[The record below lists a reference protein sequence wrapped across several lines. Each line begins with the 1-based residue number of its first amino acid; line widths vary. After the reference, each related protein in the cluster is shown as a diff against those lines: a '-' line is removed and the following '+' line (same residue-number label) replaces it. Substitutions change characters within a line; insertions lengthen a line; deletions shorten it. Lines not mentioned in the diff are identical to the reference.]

1 MPDNQIRLQTYLAHC
16 GVASRRASE
25 KIMEEGR
32 VKVNGQVC
40 STPGTKISPSDFV
53 TVDGKPVKPETE
65 MHYVALYKPKGYVC
79 TLSDEMDRPT
89 AYDLLKDY
97 FNVRLYN
104 VGRLDMYSEGLVLFT
119 NDGDFAAKLS
129 HPSNGVEKEYLVET
143 VYPIPDEVIY
153 GFCRGVRVENVFY
166 KCVSARKIKPNQMK
180 VVLVEG
186 KNREI
191 RNVLN
196 HFGVRIK
203 RLLRFRVG
211 NLTIEKLKLQSGKF
225 CEISKD
231 EAFGILKMAQN
242 KKN

>member
-1 MPDNQIRLQTYLAHC
+1 MPDNQIRLQAYLAHC

-25 KIMEEGR
+25 KIMAEGR
-32 VKVNGQVC
+32 VKVNGRVC
-40 STPGTKISPSDFV
+40 SMPGTKIFPTDYV

-65 MHYVALYKPKGYVC
+65 KYYVALYKPKGYVC
-79 TLSDEMDRPT
+79 TLSDEMNRPT
-89 AYDLLKDY
+89 AYDLIKDS
-97 FNVRLYN
+97 FSVRLYN

-119 NDGDFAAKLS
+119 NDGEFAAKLS

-143 VYPIPDEVIY
+143 VYSIPDGVID
-153 GFCRGVRVENVFY
+153 GFCRGVRVDNVFY
-166 KCVSARKIKPNQMK
+166 KCLSAKKIRENQMK

-196 HFGVRIK
+196 HFGVKIK

-211 NLTIEKLKLQSGKF
+211 NLTLENLKLQNGKF
-225 CEISKD
+225 CIISERD
-231 EAFGILKMAQN
+231 ALGILKTS
-242 KKN
+242 